1 MMHLVLNNPTKTY
14 LPLFGLAI
22 SLVVQLLPVL
32 SAQAQKIDDFDSLL
46 ADYATLDSLLL
57 AELEND
63 SSSILSI
70 LEEIMD
76 ENYIKSQLSVRMGYT
91 SNITNAGRNFGIQ
104 QYGLNTGLA
113 FYHKSG
119 LFADLSGYYN
129 SDLDPKFNTL
139 ITSVGYMGVF
149 GPRWNYYLSYDHFFY
164 GKPKEIDYVIN
175 YPLTNS
181 LNASTNF
188 LINKFN
194 IGVDY
199 SFLFGDETSHRGRL
213 NLSYYLSFK
222 KVGFIDRINFSPN
235 LSMLTGNANVTAIVF
250 NQEMAKENSKLLIQK
265 IGWRQFRYLL
275 NNDRGLLKLLLS
287 EEQTSNSF
295 GIMNYSIFIPVSFN
309 IKKTTLLLNYSLN
322 FPIALPG
329 ETNFDT
335 TPNSYFSATLLYT
348 FSL

>member
-1 MMHLVLNNPTKTY
+1 MMYLVRNYSTRI
-14 LPLFGLAI
+14 FLAI
-22 SLVVQLLPVL
+22 SGLVFLLVMPL
-32 SAQAQKIDDFDSLL
+32 SPAQAQEIDNYDSLL
-46 ADYATLDSLLL
+46 ADYAALDSLLL

-63 SSSILSI
+63 SSSLLSI
-70 LEEIMD
+70 LEDILD
-76 ENYIKSQLSVRMGYT
+76 ESYIKSQLSIRMGYT

-104 QYGLNTGLA
+104 QYGLNSGVA

-119 LFADLSGYYN
+119 LFADVSGYYN
-129 SDLDPKFNTL
+129 SDQDPKFNTA

-164 GKPKEIDYVIN
+164 GKPKDIDYVIK
-175 YPLTNS
+175 YPLSNS

-188 LINKFN
+188 LINGFN
-194 IGVDY
+194 VGVDY
-199 SFLFGDETSHRGRL
+199 SFLFGDETAHRGRL

-235 LSMLTGNANVTAIVF
+235 LSMLVGNANVTSIVF
-250 NQEMAKENSKLLIQK
+250 NQEMARENSKLLIQQ
-265 IGWRQFRYLL
+265 IGWRQFRYLY
-275 NNDRGLLKLLLS
+275 NNDRAFLKLLLS
-287 EEQTSNSF
+287 EEESNNSF
-295 GIMNYSIFIPVSFN
+295 GIMNYSIFIPISFS
-309 IKKTTLLLNYSLN
+309 IEKTTLLLNYSLN

-335 TPNSYFSATLLYT
+335 TPNSYFSATVLFT